1 MNKLLKYVSLL
12 LIFTLAIGINT
23 ADAQKRKTKR
33 QLREEAEAAAKK
45 NEGKEKETK
54 NMDDDDGDVTE
65 DYFDDKGG
73 FKHRLW
79 YGGGFNLAFG
89 GSNFGGSS
97 MLIGISPMVGYK
109 ITDRISLGPRVSVDY
124 QEIFLANITNPRYLY
139 WGVGAF
145 GRARF
150 MESLF
155 AHVEYAYE
163 SISPLNDIAGDV
175 NNLDPHNF
183 YIGGG
188 YHTSS
193 GGPFGYE
200 ILVLYNTTERDTN
213 RLPIDFRIGF
223 TWNF

>member
-45 NEGKEKETK
+45 AEENKTK
-54 NMDDDDGDVTE
+54 NMDDDDSDATE

-79 YGGGFNLAFG
+79 YGGGLNLAFTG
-89 GSNFGGSS
+89 NN
-97 MLIGISPMVGYK
+97 MLLGISPMVGYK
-109 ITDRISLGPRVSVDY
+109 ITDRFSVGPRVAIDY
-124 QEIFLANITNPRYLY
+124 QEFFVSNATNPRLLL
-139 WGVGAF
+139 WGIGGF
-145 GRARF
+145 GRAKITDA
-150 MESLF
+150 LF
-155 AHVEYAYE
+155 AHVEYSYRK
-163 SISPLNDIAGDV
+163 ISSLNDVTPEFTTQND
-175 NNLDPHNF
+175 NF

-188 YHTSS
+188 YHSS
-193 GGPFGYE
+193 GGGPFGYE
-200 ILVLYNTTERDTN
+200 IVVLYNTSLRDTN
-213 RLPIDFRIGF
+213 NVPIDYRIGF